1 MFRAY
6 DAQAERPVAVKLYRL
21 DLPPERV
28 HQLVAAFEQLIA
40 AELAHPAIA
49 RPIATGIVGAAA
61 YLACDYV
68 AAESLDL
75 AVREYGPA
83 PPPDALRVAAQLAG
97 AIDFAAAVSVSHG
110 AMHPRDV
117 LLSSDETR
125 LTGIGISRALQ
136 AVGVYAPLRRP
147 YTAPER
153 AAGRAWDRRADVF
166 SLAALVH
173 ELMWGKR
180 IAGPGKA
187 LGELTPVAG
196 ADPAALRD
204 VFARALAEDPDERFA
219 TALEFADALKG
230 AFADV
235 SAPVRPVR
243 PLEEDARLPLDQPAQ
258 QGPAFVREPVVAAA
272 PVSAAAA
279 ELPGLD
285 LRDAEKE
292 RYRDVESAPAIAEPA
307 VMARLQEPADV
318 PAPSRSRVP
327 AIAAAVVGALAV
339 GALVG
344 YGIGTRT
351 HSPDP
356 ASQPVSQT
364 AAQTVVPVPAPSP
377 ARETTEVKVGP
388 PRASTPAPAK
398 EADAVPPSPR
408 AVPPPRAPE
417 RRPAPSRTAPPRP
430 ADRQVERRAALASAT
445 AGRYLG
451 SLSVDSRPDGARVF
465 LDGRLIGTT
474 PVEAPSVGAGEH
486 AVRIERDGYRR
497 WSSAIRVVASE
508 KTRVTA
514 SLER

>member
-1 MFRAY
+1 VFRAY
-6 DAQAERPVAVKLYRL
+6 DAEAERPVAVKLYRL

-28 HQLVAAFEQLIA
+28 HELVAAFEQLIA
-40 AELAHPAIA
+40 AELVHPAIA

-136 AVGVYAPLRRP
+136 AVGVSAPLRRP

-219 TALEFADALKG
+219 TALEFADALRG

-235 SAPVRPVR
+235 SAPVRPVGA
-243 PLEEDARLPLDQPAQ
+243 LEEDARLRLDQPARQ
-258 QGPAFVREPVVAAA
+258 APAFVREPVVAAA

-292 RYRDVESAPAIAEPA
+292 RYRDVESAIAEPA
-307 VMARLQEPADV
+307 VMARQQEPADV
-318 PAPSRSRVP
+318 SAPSRSRVP

-351 HSPDP
+351 SSPEP

-377 ARETTEVKVGP
+377 ARETTEVKVEP

-398 EADAVPPSPR
+398 EADAAPPSR
-408 AVPPPRAPE
+408 RVVPPPRPPH
-417 RRPAPSRTAPPRP
+417 RRPAPSRTAPPPP
-430 ADRQVERRAALASAT
+430 ADRQVERRSALASAT
-445 AGRYLG
+445 AGRYVG